1 MKAVR
6 VIYPKPPT
14 KMSREIT
21 VLPKRVYL
29 VGVSTTIRPV
39 TQRADAE
46 VKRAS
51 RKERAPLWDMGR
63 YSIKPPKAEMII

>member
-1 MKAVR
+1 MNAVR

-29 VGVSTTIRPV
+29 VWVSTTIRPV
-39 TQRADAE
+39 TQRAEVE

-51 RKERAPLWDMGR
+51 RKERSPLWDMGK
-63 YSIKPPKAEMII
+63 YNIKPPKVEMII